1 MLRLDLSRL
10 YFRLLH
16 AAVDSTQMFNINVCR
31 RLDSNC
37 RARGIQATALP
48 TAPQP
53 QPNICHNT
61 KLFENE
67 GFDLPN
73 DSFSESF
80 VFVII
85 DAQDDKHRKAR
96 MDQVRIIDHE
106 VVGVSLKIVTRVQLA
121 ECDQGDTGG
130 KEANDQEVDREVGQG
145 VLLHIFQHQILHE
158 L

>member
-1 MLRLDLSRL
+1 
-10 YFRLLH
+10 
-16 AAVDSTQMFNINVCR
+16 MF
-31 RLDSNC
+31 SK
-37 RARGIQATALP
+37 
-48 TAPQP
+48 
-53 QPNICHNT
+53 

-130 KEANDQEVDREVGQG
+130 EEANDQEVDREVGQG
-145 VLLHIFQHQILHE
+145 VLLHVFQHQILHE